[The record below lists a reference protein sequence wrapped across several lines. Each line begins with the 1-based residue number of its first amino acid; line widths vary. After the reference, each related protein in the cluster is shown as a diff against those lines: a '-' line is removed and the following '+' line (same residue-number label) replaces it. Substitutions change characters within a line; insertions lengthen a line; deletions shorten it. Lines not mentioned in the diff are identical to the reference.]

1 MHAMAPSLS
10 LSPPRPQ
17 VLDLPRL
24 VMRRALAVAAVAL
37 LLAFVLGFMRAG
49 RDIEDETSSAIALAG
64 ALIRVAD
71 APALPDADLLDTLGA
86 LQRDGRLRHLA
97 ISVRDA
103 QGRVLLAPPE
113 PPSAGWL
120 APLVRLHAAWQG
132 EGELRELAW
141 PIARAHGQRWT
152 MTLAA
157 TRDSER
163 REAMAGVALTLL
175 GAVAGGI
182 ALLAAMAW
190 QLQRAFAPLK
200 SLLRGIE
207 RLEHGEPGAAAALPA
222 MPIRELQSIAAALRR
237 LDDALQGAE
246 LQRRLLGQKVLT
258 LQEDERGRLAQELH
272 DEFGQRLTALR
283 VDAAWLRG
291 QLAQAGAPDAL
302 ARVVDGMDAQCQHI
316 QQDIRALLTRLRPLG
331 TEQGEA
337 AVPVGR
343 LGALLAALVAA
354 WSRDAAQGGLAIT
367 LALQVE
373 GPQGAARPWPADPGP
388 PTMPRELQ
396 LALYRISQEALT
408 NVARHAQAREAR
420 LSLRLACLGRR
431 AVLDWQVQ
439 DDGIG
444 LAEPAQAMQ
453 RGNGLA
459 GMRERAWAQ
468 GAELAMAAAQPGT
481 ARPGLRLSARFS
493 FELDAASAAAMP
505 SQEITT

>member
-1 MHAMAPSLS
+1 MPIPAPSLS
-10 LSPPRPQ
+10 LSPQRQP

-24 VMRRALAVAAVAL
+24 VMRRALTVSVVAL
-37 LLAFVLGFMRAG
+37 LAACVLGFVRAG
-49 RDIEDETSSAIALAG
+49 MDIDDETRSAIALAG

-71 APALPDADLLDTLGA
+71 APALPDAELLDTLGA
-86 LQRDGRLRHLA
+86 LQRDGRLRHLS
-97 ISVRDA
+97 ITVRDGE
-103 QGRVLLAPPE
+103 GRVLLAPPA
-113 PPSAGWL
+113 PQGAGWL
-120 APLVRLHAAWQG
+120 TPLVRLHAAWQG
-132 EGELRELAW
+132 PGEAHELSW
-141 PIARAHGQRWT
+141 PIARAQGRRWM

-163 REAMAGVALTLL
+163 REAMAGVALTLV
-175 GAVAGGI
+175 GAVAGVL
-182 ALLAAMAW
+182 ALLAALAW

-200 SLLRGIE
+200 SLLEGIE

-291 QLAQAGAPDAL
+291 QLTQHAAPDAL
-302 ARVVDGMDAQCQHI
+302 VPVVDGMDAQCRHI
-316 QQDIRALLTRLRPLG
+316 QHDIRSLLTRLRPLG
-331 TEQGEA
+331 AETGEA

-354 WSRDAAQGGLAIT
+354 WSRDAARGGLAV
-367 LALQVE
+367 ALDMRVE
-373 GPQGAARPWPADPGP
+373 GPQGDAHPWPADPGP
-388 PTMPRELQ
+388 PTMPREMQ
-396 LALYRISQEALT
+396 LAVYRISQEALT
-408 NVARHAQAREAR
+408 NVARHAQAGRAR
-420 LSLRLACLGRR
+420 LSLRLAMQDRQ
-431 AVLDWQVQ
+431 AVLDWQVH

-444 LAEPAQAMQ
+444 LADPAQAMQ

-468 GAELAMAAAQPGT
+468 GAELAMAAVHPGA
-481 ARPGLRLSARFS
+481 ARPGLRLSARFT
-493 FELDAASAAAMP
+493 FELDAPSAAALPMRDA
-505 SQEITT
+505 SA